1 MARIQNTRLNE
12 IASLAGESSL
22 ATAALIAP
30 AELMRRLDGKVTP
43 HDVLQVMDAA
53 RNKRDELLLL
63 EKSILTHASPVLPSA
78 VRLGLRHPDVSLQ
91 EYEEWFGGRAS
102 RYTRPGSVSSMFSPA
117 AYLCELYREAR
128 TLYQSDNGYHIDCRR
143 PDLQS
148 LVLSQE
154 NMETMLPALALS
166 NEILMAHARTAVP
179 GASNDSD
186 VLEYLSG
193 YLLTGSTPYHHHH
206 ARLRQVLQTTDP
218 DFSLLSQAPEVTKH
232 LSGASLTGMAF
243 NIPPA
248 LYELLTE
255 QVTAENNNE
264 LYTKYFGDI
273 PVESLL
279 HPRGIRTYF
288 GLTDEEVTEFIGSGS
303 GGDSGGDEYVGENLV
318 TTING
323 MTYRIW
329 VSADF
334 FSRLAWVRIYPL
346 SDGRWKLKVKF
357 NFNNPEHTDFAVQKT
372 SDSPLIICEPNS
384 APVAGMIRE
393 FTLPEGTFPD
403 TVLFS
408 LWMQAQK
415 TGADNNLL
423 TTYFV
428 NHKVEILPSK
438 IFALKLNKA
447 IRLYKA
453 TGLSPQVLE
462 DVVNSVN
469 PDQITDETLSVLFRT
484 VVYMKRFGLSHEDAL
499 VMAKGLISPRSHGG
513 ESSQFDRLFN
523 SPPLVEGGFAH
534 GSTQIFLTPDKTGE
548 HAPIKA
554 TLKRAYQTDDGGLYH
569 LKMIY
574 DTKNELAFMTINLTN
589 ISALY
594 TLSLW
599 ARVLGLTPVEL
610 RQVAQVCGLPDS
622 IHNKAP
628 ELWYDLFDK
637 IQATVQ
643 WLRGN
648 NLSVGDLVLL
658 TRTTYDTLPTAE
670 IAGLRGGL
678 RQVVTDNPA
687 TGELEARIALLAPHL
702 APLLMLPSAD
712 QAADVLTWAH
722 TVKPGGLDVGEF
734 WAAAG
739 SDAEEQLS
747 ASVQFCY
754 GLAQLALIY
763 HASGIT
769 PDAFRLFIVNPRR
782 LLPETPAS
790 LPRNLSTVVAMTNF
804 SRWLGA
810 QGEKG
815 ATVMSSLD
823 APAAG
828 HLTADILATAM
839 GEDPTLV
846 TRALVMAH
854 AHQQTESDSVINSW
868 KEIEVVIQWL
878 TLSRAFAVSPDK
890 IGQLISLDYTSGTA
904 GWAEWVATAD
914 AFSAGLKTNQIA
926 TMEAGLLPG
935 LSAALSGFVIREV
948 MSSTITKGDRES
960 LYQYLLLDNLNGPQ
974 IITSRIAEAIS
985 SLQTFIQRT
994 LSSPEESIGF
1004 EEASV
1009 TTQFFVDWEMINRRY
1024 STWAGARKLVYY
1036 PENYVDPTVRLGQTR
1051 MMDEMLQTLGQA
1063 QINTDT
1069 VGDAFNQY
1077 LSEFEDVANL
1087 RVVSAYH
1094 DNLSINEGKSWFIG
1108 VTQSTP
1114 PEYYWRSADEAR
1126 RSEEGKLAAN
1136 AWTDWRKITSAPQPW
1151 QDCICPVIYKSR
1163 LYLCWLE
1170 RQDVTPSNPDTGAPG
1185 TSKVWRHEVR
1195 MSYLRYDGNW
1205 STPKVIDITP
1215 QVSALSLSNEEA
1227 PGLYCT
1233 SYQSETTMAVLVYKK
1248 PAGHDDTSVNG
1259 MKKHLLYV
1267 YEDMTFNHQ
1276 GSAAADTFV
1285 TYMKYELNTAA
1296 SHRVPNAY
1304 AQGFQTEQELKHP
1317 IQFNQLF
1324 TVSGSVSEVVIE
1336 AGASEEDINMRL
1348 KPVMNIADFDNDR
1361 LRMLSRH
1368 LSPGV
1373 WNIYEGI
1380 SLYRTLILYK
1390 NNQIYMFVSGGES
1403 LIPVLQAN
1411 RDSGSGAK
1419 IDLVPVEVVGESKIY
1434 SGDIPWSDLPKS
1446 FLFDYLNDLL
1456 PGEFSFSAGIFTSP
1470 SISTIGI
1477 SISDRSGTNSYPAE
1491 GFVQNPPTT
1500 LTGTYVFNTLEF
1512 SVTKDWGGRNELLLG
1527 IRFETGAGSAEYT
1540 LRLYRSA
1547 IDPHNVIILG
1557 DTPEKAQ
1564 YMESG
1569 PYRTR
1574 LNTLFARQL
1583 VERAEAGIDTILS
1596 YETQEIQEPQPGP
1609 GFYTT
1614 LTLPRYNPAI
1624 HGDEN
1629 WVKIYYTYFFDVG
1642 DKFLC
1647 WSGRVNADSTTDVT
1661 IFVPCPEMQ
1670 WVNGQD
1676 AHLQV
1681 SYKNQ
1686 ENTAASHKSVWY
1698 RYDRVANTV
1707 AVIRPGVNS
1716 LDQNIVAGVSAG
1728 TKTTEPMD
1736 FSGANALYFW
1746 ELFYY
1751 TPMMVAHRF
1760 QQEQRFDYAD
1770 QWLRYV
1776 WSPSGYVVRGS
1787 HTSRMW
1793 NVRPLEEDTAWN
1805 DAPLKAMDP
1814 DAVAQNDPM
1823 HYKVATFMNAIDQ
1836 LIARGDAAY
1845 RRMERD
1851 TLTEA
1856 KVWYTQAL
1864 NLLGERPYIRDNEGW
1879 VSPSLGTAA
1888 SASSA
1893 GAHLTALSLLS
1904 NTDESHPVPGGGMV
1918 QLKAE
1923 LSGATTFL
1931 PEANDVML
1939 GYWQSLSL
1947 RMYNLRNNLT
1957 LDGQP
1962 LSLPLFATPADPKA
1976 LLAAAVAAA
1985 GGGNASPQEA
1995 LQIPAWRFQPV
2006 LESARS
2012 LTSQLI
2018 QFGNT
2023 LQGILERQD
2032 AEALNI
2038 LLQTQ
2043 GAVLMAE
2050 SIRLQENTQAELNSE
2065 KTVLARSL
2073 ASARSRFESYS
2084 KLYDE
2089 NINVMERIAME
2100 AMTASQATS
2109 TGAKAL
2115 HMAAAA
2121 SGLAPNIFG
2130 LANGGMKYE
2139 GIANAAGIGITIAAD
2154 ALAIAGSRM
2163 SQEEQF
2169 RRRRQEWEIQ
2179 RNNAEHEMK
2188 QIEAQIATLEI
2199 RRESASLQKAY
2210 LETQQKQSL
2219 EQLTFLQGK
2228 FTSTALY
2235 SWLRGRLS
2243 TIYFQFY
2250 DLTVARCMMA
2260 ERVYNWETEDTRTF
2274 IRGGWQGAWA
2284 GLTCGEGLMLNLA
2297 QMEQAWMIWHRRT
2310 MEVTR
2315 TVSLAD
2321 FFNSEVLGED
2331 KFNLHDAVVTLLQE
2345 ERGAG
2350 TVTNGVGLEGESI
2363 VVRAALDDLKIDQDY
2378 PESFGAVRRIKQI
2391 SVSLPALLGPYQDVR
2406 AVLNLTGQNAATL
2419 PPGCDSMV
2427 ISRGMNDSGMF
2438 QPDMND
2444 MRWLPFEGARVG
2456 EGGLAL
2462 TFPDAKGRQQELLS
2476 SLSDIILHISYTI
2489 RQV

>member
-1 MARIQNTRLNE
+1 MARIQSTRLNE

-22 ATAALIAP
+22 ASAALIAP

-43 HDVLQVMDAA
+43 HDALQVMDAA

-102 RYTRPGSVSSMFSPA
+102 RYTRPDSVSSMFSPA

-128 TLYQSDNGYHIDCRR
+128 TLYQSASGYHIDRRR

-148 LVLSQE
+148 LILSQE
-154 NMETMLPALALS
+154 NMETTLPALALS

-218 DFSLLSQAPEVTKH
+218 DFSLLSQTPEVTKH

-248 LYELLTE
+248 LYHLLTE
-255 QVTAENNNE
+255 TIPNNDVE
-264 LYTKYFGDI
+264 AMEKFRTRFGTEI
-273 PVESLL
+273 TPEQLVNPYGL
-279 HPRGIRTYF
+279 RRWY
-288 GLTDEEVTEFIGSGS
+288 GLTDEEVSEFLALVV
-303 GGDSGGDEYVGENLV
+303 GDNTV
-318 TTING
+318 TAST
-323 MTYRIW
+323 
-329 VSADF
+329 
-334 FSRLAWVRIYPL
+334 
-346 SDGRWKLKVKF
+346 
-357 NFNNPEHTDFAVQKT
+357 
-372 SDSPLIICEPNS
+372 
-384 APVAGMIRE
+384 
-393 FTLPEGTFPD
+393 
-403 TVLFS
+403 
-408 LWMQAQK
+408 
-415 TGADNNLL
+415 
-423 TTYFV
+423 
-428 NHKVEILPSK
+428 
-438 IFALKLNKA
+438 ALKLNKY
-447 IRLYKA
+447 IRLYRA
-453 TGLSPQVLE
+453 TALSPRVLD
-462 DVVNSVN
+462 DVIQSVN
-469 PDQITDETLSVLFRT
+469 TAQITEQTLSVLFRAD
-484 VVYMKRFGLSHEDAL
+484 VYMKHFDVTHEEAL
-499 VMAKGLISPRSHGG
+499 MMAKCNISVRPHGT
-513 ESSQFDRLFN
+513 EPSQFNRLFN
-523 SPPLVEGGFAH
+523 SPPLNEEGFTADGTATH
-534 GSTQIFLTPDKTGE
+534 LTPDNGE
-548 HAPIKA
+548 HAFIKA
-554 TLKRAYQTDDGGLYH
+554 TLKRAYRTDDSGLYH
-569 LKMIY
+569 LRMVLSASAPSARL
-574 DTKNELAFMTINLTN
+574 DMNMGSLTDM
-589 ISALY
+589 Y

-622 IHNKAP
+622 MYGKAP
-628 ELWYDLFDK
+628 ELWYALFDK

-670 IAGLRGGL
+670 ITGLRGVL
-678 RQVVTDNPA
+678 RQVVTDNTA
-687 TGELEARIALLAPHL
+687 TGDLEARIALLAPHL

-734 WAAAG
+734 WTAAG

-763 HASGIT
+763 HASGIS

-854 AHQQTESDSVINSW
+854 AHQQTESVSVINSW

-904 GWAEWVATAD
+904 DWAEWVATAD

-948 MSSTITKGDRES
+948 MSSTIPKGDRES
-960 LYQYLLLDNLNGPQ
+960 LYQYLLLDNLNGPK

-1063 QINTDT
+1063 QVNTDT

-1136 AWTDWRKITSAPQPW
+1136 AWTDWRKITCAPQPW

-1170 RQDVTPSNPDTGAPG
+1170 RQDVTPPDPDTGAPG

-1205 STPKVIDITP
+1205 STPKVIDVTP
-1215 QVSALSLSNEEA
+1215 QVSDLSLSNEEA

-1248 PAGHDDTSVNG
+1248 PAGHDDTSVNS

-1285 TYMKYELNTAA
+1285 TYMKYELNTTA

-1304 AQGFQTEQELKHP
+1304 AQGFNAEKELKEP
-1317 IQFNQLF
+1317 LMDIRYL
-1324 TVSGSVSEVVIE
+1324 TVSGAVNEVLID
-1336 AGASEEDINMRL
+1336 AGASEDDIQLQLQFSLMVNYANYEYGLLYPHLDEGKWGVHNLYGNSSLQSVLIHRENDTKVWIFARNRPWAIRYFVNGHYYSLTLTEVESGSQGYIFSSDLAEAPNAGGSDAVFYYINQQYGSEQQFYKSRDGITVPSLMHIKVHYQDRVTEIPATEEYVEAFPGEL
-1348 KPVMNIADFDNDR
+1348 VGTYIFKPQV
-1361 LRMLSRH
+1361 
-1368 LSPGV
+1368 
-1373 WNIYEGI
+1373 
-1380 SLYRTLILYK
+1380 
-1390 NNQIYMFVSGGES
+1390 
-1403 LIPVLQAN
+1403 IPV
-1411 RDSGSGAK
+1411 S
-1419 IDLVPVEVVGESKIY
+1419 
-1434 SGDIPWSDLPKS
+1434 
-1446 FLFDYLNDLL
+1446 
-1456 PGEFSFSAGIFTSP
+1456 
-1470 SISTIGI
+1470 
-1477 SISDRSGTNSYPAE
+1477 
-1491 GFVQNPPTT
+1491 
-1500 LTGTYVFNTLEF
+1500 
-1512 SVTKDWGGRNELLLG
+1512 KDWKGANELLLG

-1547 IDPHNVIILG
+1547 VDPHNVIILG

-1614 LTLPRYNPAI
+1614 LTLPRYNPDI

-1647 WSGRVNADSTTDVT
+1647 WSGRVNPDSTTTVT
-1661 IFVPCPEMQ
+1661 LFVPYPESGWQ
-1670 WVNGQD
+1670 PGNT

-1681 SYKNQ
+1681 SYKNM
-1686 ENTAASHKSVWY
+1686 ENTAYEGGSIMY
-1698 RYDRVANTV
+1698 TYTPEANTV
-1707 AVIRPGVNS
+1707 DVIRPGAYP
-1716 LDQNIVAGVSAG
+1716 LDENIVAGVSAG

-1751 TPMMVAHRF
+1751 TPMMVARRF

-1845 RRMERD
+1845 RRLERD

-1879 VSPSLGTAA
+1879 VSPSLGTAV

-1893 GAHLTALSLLS
+1893 AAHLTALSLLS

-1962 LSLPLFATPADPKA
+1962 LSLPLFATPTDPKA

-2050 SIRLQENTQAELNSE
+2050 GIRQQENTQAELNSE

-2100 AMTASQATS
+2100 AMTLSQQTAA
-2109 TGAKAL
+2109 GAKGL

-2130 LANGGMKYE
+2130 LANGGMEYE

-2260 ERVYNWETEDTRTF
+2260 ERVYTWETEDTRTF

-2321 FFNSEVLGED
+2321 FFNSEVLGDD
-2331 KFNLHDAVVTLLQE
+2331 KFNLHDAVVTLLQGGSE
-2345 ERGAG
+2345 AG

-2378 PESFGAVRRIKQI
+2378 PGGFGAVRRIKQI

-2406 AVLNLTGQNAATL
+2406 AVLNLTAAAL

-2462 TFPDAKGRQQELLS
+2462 TFPDANGRQQELLS

-2489 RQV
+2489 RHV